1 MEKKK
6 VCWKITTKCNQNCKY
21 CFGFVN
27 IPELPYKENIKAMDH
42 LIKNGLTHI
51 TWTGGEA
58 VLYPELNKL
67 IKYAKSKGIY
77 NKLVTNGI
85 FLSNNDNE
93 YVEDILNT
101 LDEINLSIDS
111 VSDDVNMELGKED
124 GHFEIIKRLLEKV
137 KNKPIRVGIN
147 TVISRKSID
156 QLEELGE
163 FLNNYKIYTWKFL
176 KFMPIREKSLKNKD
190 SLEVTEEELE
200 QKVNAL
206 REYENI
212 RLVKYKK
219 QNEFE
224 QSIVVLPNA
233 DMIRTDNGKDIK
245 LGNALHQ
252 NVISFSGKPGEND
265 LKIRTLVAHKDE
277 KTRDLIVN
285 AIKDFDY
292 VDVVATAEDGIDA
305 YNKIMDLKP
314 EMVFSEYN
322 FENYKGIDLL
332 KKSKEVLNND
342 MPVFNFISNVMP
354 KEEIESAYDIIG
366 NHFNIWMDETDSERI
381 ADVMQDYKEYMYN

>member
-200 QKVNAL
+200 QKV
-206 REYENI
+206 
-212 RLVKYKK
+212 KYNNFEQRTYNNFDSLYANK
-219 QNEFE
+219 QN
-224 QSIVVLPNA
+224 
-233 DMIRTDNGKDIK
+233 
-245 LGNALHQ
+245 
-252 NVISFSGKPGEND
+252 
-265 LKIRTLVAHKDE
+265 
-277 KTRDLIVN
+277 
-285 AIKDFDY
+285 
-292 VDVVATAEDGIDA
+292 
-305 YNKIMDLKP
+305 
-314 EMVFSEYN
+314 
-322 FENYKGIDLL
+322 
-332 KKSKEVLNND
+332 
-342 MPVFNFISNVMP
+342 
-354 KEEIESAYDIIG
+354 
-366 NHFNIWMDETDSERI
+366 
-381 ADVMQDYKEYMYN
+381 